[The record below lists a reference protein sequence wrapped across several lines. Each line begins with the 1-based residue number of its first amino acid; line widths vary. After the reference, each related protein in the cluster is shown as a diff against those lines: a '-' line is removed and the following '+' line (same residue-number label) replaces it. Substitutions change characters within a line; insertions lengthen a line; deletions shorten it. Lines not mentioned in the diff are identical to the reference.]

1 MWNLGKKLN
10 KITPGGDDRTYN
22 LFGVFGLFW
31 STPNGGLF
39 WEFLKKKKNVV
50 TEQSALSRV

>member
-39 WEFLKKKKNVV
+39 WEFFLKKK
-50 TEQSALSRV
+50 LL